1 MAKAELGN
9 LKGTLSPWKKI
20 SYKKD
25 ITFLNT
31 VKRFKNSNCPPFT
44 PKLAD
49 LAENVRLKGAEKKAV
64 SLRNGPE
71 KQAVGLRNGLEK

>member
-1 MAKAELGN
+1 M
-9 LKGTLSPWKKI
+9 
-20 SYKKD
+20 KD

-31 VKRFKNSNCPPFT
+31 VHNFKNSIWPPFP

-49 LAENVRLKGAEKKAV
+49 FAENIRVKGAEKQAV

-71 KQAVGLRNGLEK
+71 KQAVSLRNGLEK